1 MATLEEAVENVQRLE
16 NLALSD
22 EQPNIEPPPVV
33 LTYRANFDTDFEDK
47 EAFITGVSRYMEE
60 ASIHQKLVS
69 VLAGVYSQI
78 CTDFKS
84 ILHGIF

>member
-16 NLALSD
+16 NLALTD

-47 EAFITGVSRYMEE
+47 EAFITGVSKYMEE
-60 ASIHQKLVS
+60 ATIHQKLVRILS
-69 VLAGVYSQI
+69 VYFSDG
-78 CTDFKS
+78 
-84 ILHGIF
+84 

>member
-16 NLALSD
+16 NLALTD

-47 EAFITGVSRYMEE
+47 EAFITGVSKYMEE
-60 ASIHQKLVS
+60 ATIHQKLVRILS
-69 VLAGVYSQI
+69 VYFSEG
-78 CTDFKS
+78 
-84 ILHGIF
+84 